1 MTASKMISGHFY
13 CAESVKIAYLEIPKC
28 ACTSA
33 KNLIAYFDNPD
44 FVGTLEPFSVHTQAD
59 KIFKIIRAKNDPS
72 LNSYFKFTFV
82 RDPVDRFISFYRD
95 KILTSKDEYTWRF
108 LSGHGFHVGMS
119 MEETLSAMS
128 GLNAENHDPHFAPQT
143 TFLLDG
149 NRLSVD
155 FIGRIERGGA
165 DWERIIRLSGFDF
178 PVPFLNAQEKE
189 GNLRKNMSAAALG
202 QIRQFYARDFE
213 ILGY

>member
-1 MTASKMISGHFY
+1 MISGNFY

-44 FVGTLEPFSVHTQAD
+44 LVGTLEPFAVHTEAGKVFK
-59 KIFKIIRAKNDPS
+59 KILAKNDPS
-72 LNSYFKFTFV
+72 LNAYFKFTFV

-95 KILTSKDEYTWRF
+95 KILTDKDEYTWRF
-108 LSGHGFHVGMS
+108 LSSHGFHVGMS

-128 GLNAENHDPHFAPQT
+128 RLDVENHDPHFTPQT
-143 TFLLDG
+143 TFLFDKG
-149 NRLSVD
+149 RLSVD
-155 FIGRIERGGA
+155 FIGRIERGMK
-165 DWERIIRLSGFDF
+165 DWERIINFSGFDF
-178 PVPFLNAQEKE
+178 PVPLLNVQVKE
-189 GNLRKNMSAAALG
+189 DSIRKNMSAAALG
-202 QIRQFYARDFE
+202 QIKQFYARDFE